1 MSAAAADLEL
11 AAPALRDPDAAAFNV
26 ALVESMRG
34 AGWTFPPASVEQLR
48 DLIRLGPVERSPRAR
63 TLTVPASADG
73 PAIPLRVLDSP
84 RPTGVYVHCHPGG
97 WTIGEVDTQD
107 PRLER
112 VVGASGMTAVS
123 IDYRRAPEH
132 PYPAPLDDCERAA
145 RWLLDNGERE
155 LGATRFVIGGESAGA
170 NLALCTLLR
179 LNRER
184 PGGGFAAANLLY
196 GNYDATMTPSQLAA
210 GDDFLISRRSL
221 EWFYDQYVPD
231 HARRRDPDVSPL
243 YADLRGLPPTLLS
256 VGSADS
262 LLDDTT
268 FLACR
273 MLAAGVD
280 CELQVVPG
288 GEHGFDAAPV
298 AVCLEAVAR
307 IDAYLAAAASGGA

>member
-1 MSAAAADLEL
+1 MSAAPFAL
-11 AAPALRDPDAAAFNV
+11 AAPDLRDPDAVAFNV

-34 AGWTFPPASVEQLR
+34 VGWTFPPASLEQLR
-48 DLIRLGPVERSPRAR
+48 DLIRLGPTERSGRAR
-63 TLTVPASADG
+63 MLTVPASADG

-84 RPTGVYVHCHPGG
+84 QPTGVYVHCHPGG

-107 PRLER
+107 PRLEQI
-112 VVGASGMTAVS
+112 VVATGMTAVS

-145 RWLLDNGERE
+145 RWLLEHAEQE
-155 LGATRFVIGGESAGA
+155 LGSARLVIGGESAGA

-179 LNRER
+179 LTRQH
-184 PGGGFAAANLLY
+184 PGGGFAAASLLY
-196 GNYDATMTPSQLAA
+196 GNYDLTMTPSQLAA
-210 GDDFLISRRSL
+210 GEDQMISRRSL

-231 HARRRDPDVSPL
+231 HAQRRDPDVSPL
-243 YADLRGLPPTLLS
+243 HADLSGLPPTLLS

-273 MLAAGVD
+273 MLAAGVA
-280 CELQVVPG
+280 CQLQIVPG
-288 GEHGFDAAPV
+288 GEHAFDGAPV
-298 AVCLEAVAR
+298 EVCIEGVAR
-307 IDAYLAAAASGGA
+307 IDAFLADAARPD

>member
-1 MSAAAADLEL
+1 MSVAAFDLDL
-11 AAPALRDPDAAAFNV
+11 AAPGLRDPDAVAFNG
-26 ALVESMRG
+26 ALVEGMRD
-34 AGWTFPPASVEQLR
+34 AGWTFPPASVGQLR
-48 DLIRLGPVERSPRAR
+48 DLIRLGPAERSPRAR
-63 TLTVPASADG
+63 ALTVPASADG
-73 PAIPLRVLDSP
+73 PAIPLRVLASP
-84 RPTGVYVHCHPGG
+84 QPTGVYVHCHAGG

-112 VVGASGMTAVS
+112 IAAASGMTAVS

-145 RWLLDNGERE
+145 RWLLANAERE
-155 LGATRFVIGGESAGA
+155 LSAPARFVIGGESAGA

-179 LNRER
+179 LARER
-184 PGGGFAAANLLY
+184 PGGGFAGVNLLY
-196 GNYDATMTPSQLAA
+196 GNYDLSMTPSQLAA
-210 GDDFLISRRSL
+210 GEDLLISRRSL

-243 YADLRGLPPTLLS
+243 YADLSGLPPTLLS

-273 MLAAGVD
+273 MLAAGVA
-280 CELQVVPG
+280 CELQIVPG
-288 GEHGFDAAPV
+288 GEHGFDGAPV
-298 AVCLEAVAR
+298 AVCNEAVAR
-307 IDAYLAAAASGGA
+307 IDRFLATIAKGA